1 MEESLLREFAEAKNK
16 EKVQEFYEKALS
28 ILTTALDEMREVP
41 GITSLDYDDT
51 RIFPM
56 GDYTNDTFID
66 QTGELEIVVATSN
79 PQIKVANSTY
89 IKNFKEAK
97 TKKERALLVNKGTFD
112 EIIFNYASLL
122 SQYFDETSVILIV
135 NQGIKVLCFEEYG
148 FKLLIRFATYSEDD
162 EDAILS
168 FWDPLQKTTRKINLF
183 LYNENM
189 TKKDNDTMGN
199 YKKLV
204 RIFKNIRKTIL
215 MNKWAVSSDL
225 NKYFVELI
233 TYNIPSN
240 IMQDNDISLV
250 FKKAINYLDN
260 CNVLNFKS
268 FDNKSSI
275 ESFELAKMSYTKTK
289 NFISYLSKVAY

>member
-28 ILTTALDEMREVP
+28 ILTTALDEMRETP
-41 GITSLDYDDT
+41 GITALDYDDT

-66 QTGELEIVVATSN
+66 QTGELEIVIATSN
-79 PQIKVANSTY
+79 PQIKVANLTFL
-89 IKNFKEAK
+89 KNFREAK
-97 TKKERALLVNKGTFD
+97 TKKEKESIVNKGTFD

-122 SQYFDETSVILIV
+122 VQYFDDSSIILIV
-135 NQGIKVLCFEEYG
+135 NQGIKVLCLEEYG

-162 EDAILS
+162 EEAVLN
-168 FWDPLQKTTRKINLF
+168 FWDPLLKKSKKINLF

-189 TKKDNDTMGN
+189 SKKDDETRGN

-204 RIFKNIRKTIL
+204 RVFKNIRKTIL

-233 TYNIPSN
+233 TYNIPSS
-240 IMQDNDISLV
+240 IMQDEDISLV

-260 CNVLNFKS
+260 CNVLDFKS
-268 FDNKSSI
+268 FDNKSNI
-275 ESFELAKMSYTKTK
+275 DSFELAKVSYTKTK
-289 NFISYLSKVAY
+289 NFISYLSKIAY

>member
-28 ILTTALDEMREVP
+28 ILTTALDEMRETP
-41 GITSLDYDDT
+41 GITALDYDDT

-66 QTGELEIVVATSN
+66 QTGELEIVIATSN
-79 PQIKVANSTY
+79 PQIKVANLTFL
-89 IKNFKEAK
+89 KNFREAK
-97 TKKERALLVNKGTFD
+97 TKKEKASIVNKGTFD

-122 SQYFDETSVILIV
+122 AQYFDDSSIILIV
-135 NQGIKVLCFEEYG
+135 NQGIKVLCLEEYG

-162 EDAILS
+162 EEAVLN
-168 FWDPLQKTTRKINLF
+168 FWDPLLKKSKKINLF

-189 TKKDNDTMGN
+189 SKKDDETRGN

-204 RIFKNIRKTIL
+204 RVFKNIRKTIL

-233 TYNIPSN
+233 TYNIPSS
-240 IMQDNDISLV
+240 IMQDEDISLV

-260 CNVLNFKS
+260 CNVLDFKS
-268 FDNKSSI
+268 FDNKSNI
-275 ESFELAKMSYTKTK
+275 DSFELAKVSYTKTK
-289 NFISYLSKVAY
+289 NFISYLSKIAY